1 MKARILTEKRPPFTP
16 AAGSGAE
23 KAFWQLARAAEGG
36 DPVAMQQLGLWLLRL
51 SASEN
56 QLPPGVGKEGFRWIS
71 RALRKSEKLNSK
83 MIPNSGTPGQR
94 IAKSAHRPGE
104 LL

>member
-1 MKARILTEKRPPFTP
+1 MIRASLNSYGP
-16 AAGSGAE
+16 ALPNHPGADSLE
-23 KAFWQLARAAEGG
+23 KAFWKLARTAERG

-51 SASEN
+51 SRNEN

-83 MIPNSGTPGQR
+83 MIPRSGVPGQR
-94 IAKSAHRPGE
+94 TSRID
-104 LL
+104 L

>member
-1 MKARILTEKRPPFTP
+1 MIGTSLNSYDSSSPSH
-16 AAGSGAE
+16 SGADSLE
-23 KAFWQLARAAEGG
+23 KAFWNLARNAEGG

-83 MIPNSGTPGQR
+83 TIPRSGVPGQR
-94 IAKSAHRPGE
+94 TSRID
-104 LL
+104 L

>member
-16 AAGSGAE
+16 AAGSGEE
-23 KAFWQLARAAEGG
+23 KAFWKLARSAEGG
-36 DPVAMQQLGLWLLRL
+36 NPVAMQQLGLWLLRL

-56 QLPPGVGKEGFRWIS
+56 RLPPGVGKEGFRWIS

-83 MIPNSGTPGQR
+83 TIPRPCAPGQR
-94 IAKSAHRPGE
+94 TSRIDH
-104 LL
+104 